1 MGFPCH
7 TVFESFMTSPRL
19 LGEAILSVVTGNAA
33 HYLQSLMLHAAVV
46 SIDPAQLDH
55 GYPPQTLGW
64 QEGNVLTL
72 HQIGLQRKT

>member
-19 LGEAILSVVTGNAA
+19 LGKTILSVGTANAV

-46 SIDPAQLDH
+46 SIDPAQLDD
-55 GYPPQTLGW
+55 GYPPQTLG
-64 QEGNVLTL
+64 G
-72 HQIGLQRKT
+72 RKEMF

>member
-46 SIDPAQLDH
+46 SIMVIHHKPS
-55 GYPPQTLGW
+55 GG
-64 QEGNVLTL
+64 
-72 HQIGLQRKT
+72 RKEMF